1 MRTPYASSSTC
12 PLTRPPGIGHN
23 GATPGTRE
31 ADAAVVIF
39 AYIDPSAGGMLM
51 QLLLGGTAGVLVIG
65 RLLWSRIRRLL
76 GRPDPPDQSAPPAR

>member
-1 MRTPYASSSTC
+1 M
-12 PLTRPPGIGHN
+12 L
-23 GATPGTRE
+23 
-31 ADAAVVIF
+31 IF

-76 GRPDPPDQSAPPAR
+76 GRPDPPDGSAPPAP

>member
-1 MRTPYASSSTC
+1 VSDWDLPFALALNRGQWPKTGSQ
-12 PLTRPPGIGHN
+12 G
-23 GATPGTRE
+23 
-31 ADAAVVIF
+31 ADAAVPIF

-76 GRPDPPDQSAPPAR
+76 GRPDPPDGSAPPAP

>member
-1 MRTPYASSSTC
+1 MAPRLVAVETS
-12 PLTRPPGIGHN
+12 
-23 GATPGTRE
+23 
-31 ADAAVVIF
+31 AAVLIF

-76 GRPDPPDQSAPPAR
+76 GRPDPPDGSASPAP